1 MIQAKDIMSKSVMTV
16 NQDAKIVDVIRL
28 LVENKVTGLPVVSED
43 GRLFGMV
50 TEKDILKLLLY
61 DPDVKGKT
69 AEDVMTSE
77 IVSCKE
83 DEDLMKIFE
92 TLVEFNFRRVPVLS
106 EGRLVG
112 IISRRDIIKFLS
124 EKAKA
129 TEKK

>member
-16 NQDAKIVDVIRL
+16 NENAKIVDVIRL